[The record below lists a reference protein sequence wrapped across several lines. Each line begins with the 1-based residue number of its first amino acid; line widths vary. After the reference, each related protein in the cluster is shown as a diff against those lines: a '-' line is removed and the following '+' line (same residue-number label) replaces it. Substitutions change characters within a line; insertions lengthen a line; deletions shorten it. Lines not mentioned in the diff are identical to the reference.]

1 MKLFIIC
8 KIQRI
13 NLWIC
18 VPLQRLNIVKNK
30 YFMNVDLWY
39 RSTKINTIFLWILQW
54 INYIMI
60 NIYLRRTFKANYKRH
75 KLKHKNE
82 SRTIKLL
89 INKIEWDCDKKIP
102 KRHKHTYIVS
112 YIQNIKKGIWLAYY
126 CESDRFY
133 NKLKKNEKNKR
144 KILIV

>member
-1 MKLFIIC
+1 MYHCNGWI
-8 KIQRI
+8 
-13 NLWIC
+13 LW
-18 VPLQRLNIVKNK
+18 
-30 YFMNVDLWY
+30 
-39 RSTKINTIFLWILQW
+39 KINILWTLIYDIEVPKLIQFSFGVLQW

-133 NKLKKNEKNKR
+133 NKLKKMKKT
-144 KILIV
+144 KGKF